1 MTGKVKWFNNKKGFG
16 FITGDDSN
24 DYFAHYSKILS
35 GDNYKTLH
43 GDDEV
48 TFDVEETDKGTEA
61 INIKTA

>member
-16 FITGDDSN
+16 FITGDDGN

-35 GDNYKTLH
+35 DDNYKTLH
-43 GDDEV
+43 GDGEV

-61 INIKTA
+61 INIKIA